1 MAEARREIIRQVYE
15 DPRTG
20 FGNLEATFRQAR
32 ARNPHITRGEVR
44 QYLNSLIVRQDRPE
58 RGYNSFVPPEPMFQ
72 LQVDL
77 VDMAAFSQGP
87 LVTNTAPKKVRRTS
101 VRELL
106 LASIRS
112 AARLTAAP
120 VARVRTVQTSCHKC
134 LV

>member
-20 FGNLEATFRQAR
+20 FGNLEETFRQAR

-44 QYLNSLIVRQDRPE
+44 QYLNSVIVRQDRPE

-77 VDMAAFSQGP
+77 ADMTAFSQGP
-87 LVTNTAPKKVRRTS
+87 FGHEYGAQEGPPYVCSRTIAG
-101 VRELL
+101 L
-106 LASIRS
+106 
-112 AARLTAAP
+112 
-120 VARVRTVQTSCHKC
+120 H
-134 LV
+134 